1 MKESCNP
8 GVVDNEQLKKHKQQE
23 TTSYLKLPV
32 VEKGCRHVN
41 VHTGTAAS
49 ASSPELFGKQIE
61 GLCGSS

>member
-8 GVVDNEQLKKHKQQE
+8 GFVDNEQLKKHKQQE
-23 TTSYLKLPV
+23 TSYLKLPV

-49 ASSPELFGKQIE
+49 AASAASQNDIITRTLWEAD
-61 GLCGSS
+61 